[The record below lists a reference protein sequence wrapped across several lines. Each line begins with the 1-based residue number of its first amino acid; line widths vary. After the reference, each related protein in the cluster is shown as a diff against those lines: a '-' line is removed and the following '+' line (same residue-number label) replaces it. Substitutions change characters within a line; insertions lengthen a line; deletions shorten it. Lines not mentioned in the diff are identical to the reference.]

1 MTLHYWMIMERYL
14 ELNKVVGGL
23 IYDYEIYSLLD
34 GKKTSQ
40 VATFW
45 PLIDS
50 IFLEQPSHIHPLLR
64 TLHMTF
70 DFAL

>member
-1 MTLHYWMIMERYL
+1 MIMKSTHYL
-14 ELNKVVGGL
+14 MEK
-23 IYDYEIYSLLD
+23 I
-34 GKKTSQ
+34 SQ
-40 VATFW
+40 MATFW

-50 IFLEQPSHIHPLLR
+50 IFLEQPIHIHPLLG